1 MNVRWRLCIG
11 ALGGLVSV
19 YTELLPHSSMAKL
32 RTHHLLVRVG
42 GEVEID
48 RQMDETDTRRETVCV
63 SHTFTVH
70 NRIS

>member
-42 GEVEID
+42 GEVE
-48 RQMDETDTRRETVCV
+48 MDETDTHRETVCV

-70 NRIS
+70 NRKS